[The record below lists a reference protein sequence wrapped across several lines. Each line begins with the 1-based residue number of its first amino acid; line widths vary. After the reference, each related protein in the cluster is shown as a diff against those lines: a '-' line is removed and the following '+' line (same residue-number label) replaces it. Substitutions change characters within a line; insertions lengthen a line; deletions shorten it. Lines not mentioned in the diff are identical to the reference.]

1 MVGLRETGN
10 NPRRQESE
18 CRERLDGKTY
28 RKRRVPEQKL
38 VGCLGSA
45 AGAAVL
51 ARSRATGAVRHGQ
64 TESVSMPPVNII
76 GASPLLGSGV
86 DRDTVPAETNV
97 LKGNDLTRGGTLIAP
112 DVTRAL
118 NEQVGGVNLNSASGN
133 PYQPTMF
140 YHGFE
145 ASALQGTPQGLAV
158 YVNGVR
164 FNSAFGDTVNF
175 DLIPIWR
182 STR

>member
-1 MVGLRETGN
+1 M
-10 NPRRQESE
+10 PPHRRSDA
-18 CRERLDGKTY
+18 CRVACTLAGMTALLLAC
-28 RKRRVPEQKL
+28 VPAWAQQAP
-38 VGCLGSA
+38 SDA
-45 AGAAVL
+45 AQPLSLTV
-51 ARSRATGAVRHGQ
+51 
-64 TESVSMPPVNII
+64 PPVNII

-97 LKGNDLTRGGTLIAP
+97 LNGDDLTRGGTTTPSA
-112 DVTRAL
+112 TRAL
-118 NEQVGGVNLNSASGN
+118 NEQVGGVNLDSASGN

-164 FNSAFGDTVNF
+164 FNQAFGDTVNF
-175 DLIPIWR
+175 DLLPNMAIDQMHLEGSHPVFGLNALGGALNVQ
-182 STR
+182 